1 MSCGVVL
8 ITFGRRRSAMRLEI
22 THTVKATNY
31 QAFIDSY
38 KETLAVDRE
47 KNPGHKEP
55 RVLVTLFG
63 ELNRVRI
70 EFEMETTDIAFQ
82 TWMENGFRSMIEW
95 TPEEPA
101 LWQELSEK
109 LETAWLQDVD
119 VSAV

>member
-1 MSCGVVL
+1 
-8 ITFGRRRSAMRLEI
+8 MRLEI

-31 QAFIDSY
+31 KAFIDSY
-38 KETLAVDRE
+38 TKALAEDRKTL
-47 KNPGHKEP
+47 PGHKEP

-63 ELNRVRI
+63 ELNKVRI
-70 EFEMETTDIAFQ
+70 EFEVETTDTMFQ
-82 TWMENGFRSMIEW
+82 DWMEGGYRSMIEW

-119 VSAV
+119 VSAA

>member
-1 MSCGVVL
+1 
-8 ITFGRRRSAMRLEI
+8 MRLEI

-31 QAFIDSY
+31 KAFIDSY
-38 KETLAVDRE
+38 KETLAGDR
-47 KNPGHKEP
+47 KTLPGHKEP

-70 EFEMETTDIAFQ
+70 EFEVETTDTMFQ
-82 TWMENGFRSMIEW
+82 DWMEGGFRSMIEW

-119 VSAV
+119 VSAA

>member
-1 MSCGVVL
+1 
-8 ITFGRRRSAMRLEI
+8 MRLEI

-31 QAFIDSY
+31 KAFIDSY
-38 KETLAVDRE
+38 TKALAEDRKTL
-47 KNPGHKEP
+47 PSHKEP

-70 EFEMETTDIAFQ
+70 EFEVETTDTMFQ
-82 TWMENGFRSMIEW
+82 DWMENGFRSMIEW

-101 LWQELSEK
+101 LYQELSEK

>member
-1 MSCGVVL
+1 
-8 ITFGRRRSAMRLEI
+8 MRLEI

-31 QAFIDSY
+31 KAFIDSY
-38 KETLAVDRE
+38 KKTLAEDR
-47 KNPGHKEP
+47 KTRPDHKEP

-70 EFEMETTDIAFQ
+70 EFEVETTDTMFQ
-82 TWMENGFRSMIEW
+82 DWMEGGFRSMIEW

-119 VSAV
+119 VSAA

>member
-1 MSCGVVL
+1 
-8 ITFGRRRSAMRLEI
+8 MRLEI

-31 QAFIDSY
+31 KAFIDSY
-38 KETLAVDRE
+38 KKTLAEDR
-47 KNPGHKEP
+47 KTRPDHKEP

-70 EFEMETTDIAFQ
+70 EFEVETTDTMFQ
-82 TWMENGFRSMIEW
+82 DWMENGFRSMIEW

-101 LWQELSEK
+101 LYQELSEK

-119 VSAV
+119 VSAA

>member
-1 MSCGVVL
+1 M
-8 ITFGRRRSAMRLEI
+8 
-22 THTVKATNY
+22 
-31 QAFIDSY
+31 
-38 KETLAVDRE
+38 
-47 KNPGHKEP
+47 
-55 RVLVTLFG
+55 TLFG

-70 EFEMETTDIAFQ
+70 EFEMDKTDIAFQ
-82 TWMENGFRSMIEW
+82 DWIERGFRSMIEY

>member
-1 MSCGVVL
+1 
-8 ITFGRRRSAMRLEI
+8 MRLEI

-31 QAFIDSY
+31 KAFIDSY
-38 KETLAVDRE
+38 KETVAEDR
-47 KNPGHKEP
+47 KIRPDHKEP

-70 EFEMETTDIAFQ
+70 EFEMDKTDIAFQ
-82 TWMENGFRSMIEW
+82 DWMEGGFRSMIEW

-101 LWQELSEK
+101 LWQELSEN

>member
-1 MSCGVVL
+1 
-8 ITFGRRRSAMRLEI
+8 MRLEI

-31 QAFIDSY
+31 KAFIDSY
-38 KETLAVDRE
+38 KKTLAEDR
-47 KNPGHKEP
+47 KTRPDHKEP

-70 EFEMETTDIAFQ
+70 EFEIEQTDTMFQ
-82 TWMENGFRSMIEW
+82 DWMEGGFRSMIEW

>member
-1 MSCGVVL
+1 
-8 ITFGRRRSAMRLEI
+8 MRLEI

-31 QAFIDSY
+31 KAFIDSY
-38 KETLAVDRE
+38 TKALAEDRKTL
-47 KNPGHKEP
+47 PGHKEP

-63 ELNRVRI
+63 ELNKVRI
-70 EFEMETTDIAFQ
+70 EFEVETTDTMFQ
-82 TWMENGFRSMIEW
+82 DWMEGGFRSMIEW

-119 VSAV
+119 VSAA

>member
-1 MSCGVVL
+1 
-8 ITFGRRRSAMRLEI
+8 MRFEI

-38 KETLAVDRE
+38 KETVAVDRE

-70 EFEMETTDIAFQ
+70 EFEVEKTDIMFQ
-82 TWMENGFRSMIEW
+82 DWMEGGFRSMIEY

>member
-1 MSCGVVL
+1 
-8 ITFGRRRSAMRLEI
+8 
-22 THTVKATNY
+22 
-31 QAFIDSY
+31 
-38 KETLAVDRE
+38 
-47 KNPGHKEP
+47 
-55 RVLVTLFG
+55 
-63 ELNRVRI
+63 
-70 EFEMETTDIAFQ
+70 METTDIAFQ

>member
-1 MSCGVVL
+1 
-8 ITFGRRRSAMRLEI
+8 MRLEI

-31 QAFIDSY
+31 KAFIDSY
-38 KETLAVDRE
+38 KKTLAEDR
-47 KNPGHKEP
+47 KTRPDHKEP

-70 EFEMETTDIAFQ
+70 EFEMEKTDIVFQ
-82 TWMENGFRSMIEW
+82 DWMENGFRSMIEW

-119 VSAV
+119 ISAA

>member
-1 MSCGVVL
+1 
-8 ITFGRRRSAMRLEI
+8 MRLEI

-31 QAFIDSY
+31 KAFIDSY
-38 KETLAVDRE
+38 TKALAEDRKTL
-47 KNPGHKEP
+47 PGHKEP

-70 EFEMETTDIAFQ
+70 EFEVETTDTMFQ
-82 TWMENGFRSMIEW
+82 DWMEGGFRSMIEW

-119 VSAV
+119 VSAA

>member
-1 MSCGVVL
+1 
-8 ITFGRRRSAMRLEI
+8 MRLEI

-31 QAFIDSY
+31 KAFIDSY
-38 KETLAVDRE
+38 KKTLAEDR
-47 KNPGHKEP
+47 KTRPDHKEP

-70 EFEMETTDIAFQ
+70 EFEMEKTDTAFQ
-82 TWMENGFRSMIEW
+82 DWMEGGFRSMIEY

>member
-1 MSCGVVL
+1 
-8 ITFGRRRSAMRLEI
+8 MRLEI

-47 KNPGHKEP
+47 KHPGHKEP

-70 EFEMETTDIAFQ
+70 EFEVETTDTMFQ
-82 TWMENGFRSMIEW
+82 DWMEGGFRSMIEW

-119 VSAV
+119 VSAA

>member
-1 MSCGVVL
+1 
-8 ITFGRRRSAMRLEI
+8 MRLEI

-31 QAFIDSY
+31 KAFIDSY
-38 KETLAVDRE
+38 TKALAEHRKTL
-47 KNPGHKEP
+47 PGHKEP

-63 ELNRVRI
+63 ELNKVRI
-70 EFEMETTDIAFQ
+70 EFEVETTDTMFQ
-82 TWMENGFRSMIEW
+82 DWMEGGYRSMIEW

-119 VSAV
+119 FSAV

>member
-1 MSCGVVL
+1 
-8 ITFGRRRSAMRLEI
+8 MRLEI

-31 QAFIDSY
+31 KAFIDSY
-38 KETLAVDRE
+38 KKTLAEDR
-47 KNPGHKEP
+47 KTRPDHKEP

-70 EFEMETTDIAFQ
+70 EFEVETTDTMFQ
-82 TWMENGFRSMIEW
+82 DWMENGFRSMIEW

-101 LWQELSEK
+101 LYQELSEK

>member
-1 MSCGVVL
+1 
-8 ITFGRRRSAMRLEI
+8 MRLEI

-31 QAFIDSY
+31 KAFIDSY
-38 KETLAVDRE
+38 TKSLAEDRKTL
-47 KNPGHKEP
+47 PGHKEP

-63 ELNRVRI
+63 ERNKVRI
-70 EFEMETTDIAFQ
+70 EFEVETTDTMFQ
-82 TWMENGFRSMIEW
+82 DWMQGGFRSMIEW

-119 VSAV
+119 VSAA

>member
-1 MSCGVVL
+1 V
-8 ITFGRRRSAMRLEI
+8 RLEI

-31 QAFIDSY
+31 KAFIDSY
-38 KETLAVDRE
+38 KKTLAEDR
-47 KNPGHKEP
+47 KTRPDHKEP
-55 RVLVTLFG
+55 KVLVTLFG

-70 EFEMETTDIAFQ
+70 EFEMDKTDIAFQ
-82 TWMENGFRSMIEW
+82 DWIEGGFRSMIEY